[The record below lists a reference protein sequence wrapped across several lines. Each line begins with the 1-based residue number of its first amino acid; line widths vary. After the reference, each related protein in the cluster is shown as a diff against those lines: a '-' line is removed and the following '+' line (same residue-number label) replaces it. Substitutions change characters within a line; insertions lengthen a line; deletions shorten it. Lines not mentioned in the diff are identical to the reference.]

1 MGIAV
6 VVGGGCSGVL
16 ATRELLRAGWHV
28 VLVDPGARPGR
39 GLAYSTAAPWHL
51 LNSPVAAMSAD
62 PDRPDDFLRWCRQ
75 RDPRTGPADFVPRSW
90 YGDYLTEVLRE
101 ADETAQGRLTVQRGR
116 VARIFEPSGS
126 GGPLT
131 VLLAD
136 DVVIPADRVVL
147 ALGHPAPSAPAR
159 LDAAATRSGAYVAD
173 PWRPGALDDLPEGPI
188 LLIGTGLTAV
198 DVALSLSNAGRHGL
212 TAVSRHGLLPQPHR
226 RPAGPGPDTATN
238 QATKLIA
245 TIAGVATPAQAA
257 AADALSTS
265 AAVGMSAPVPPAPAA
280 ARVQAALPELLASGS
295 AAGLLRSLRRL
306 AVDTGDWR
314 AMFDALRP
322 NWDALWQSLP
332 EPGRHRFLRHL
343 ARYWE
348 VHRHRMAPAVADSI
362 TALRDSGSLRIRAA
376 ELCGIEGTDQGLRVA
391 LRERHGGA
399 ITAPTYAAVVNCT
412 GPGRIVES
420 DPLVRALVA
429 EGMARPGPYR
439 LGLDTDP
446 HGALLRR
453 DGSAHPALWTLG
465 PTRRGVLWETTA
477 APEIR
482 TQARALAV
490 ALGDVGDRAPVAECV
505 ES

>member
-16 ATRELLRAGWHV
+16 ATRELLRTGWHV

-51 LNSPVAAMSAD
+51 LNSPAAAMSAD

-75 RDPRTGPADFVPRSW
+75 RDPRTGPTDFVPRSW
-90 YGDYLTEVLRE
+90 YGDYLTETLRA

-116 VARIFEPSGS
+116 VARIFEPSGH

-131 VLLAD
+131 VLLSD

-159 LDAAATRSGAYVAD
+159 LDAAAARSGAYVAD

-198 DVALSLSNAGRHGL
+198 DVALTLANAGRHDL

-226 RPAGPGPDTATN
+226 RPSATGSDAVAAPVTVT
-238 QATKLIA
+238 QAA
-245 TIAGVATPAQAA
+245 SAQVPPAQA
-257 AADALSTS
+257 
-265 AAVGMSAPVPPAPAA
+265 VP
-280 ARVQAALPELLASGS
+280 AALPELLAAGS
-295 AAGLLRSLRRL
+295 LAVVLRTLRRL
-306 AVDTGDWR
+306 AADTGDWR
-314 AMFDALRP
+314 AVFDALRP
-322 NWDALWQSLP
+322 HWDALWQGLP
-332 EPGRHRFLRHL
+332 EPDQRRFLRHL

-348 VHRHRMAPAVADSI
+348 VHRHRMAPAVADGI
-362 TALRDSGSLRIRAA
+362 GALRERGALRVRAA
-376 ELCGIEGTDQGLRVA
+376 ELCGIEAADEGVRVV

-399 ITAPTYAAVVNCT
+399 ITAPTFAAVVNCT

-490 ALGDVGDRAPVAECV
+490 ALGDAGHDRAPIAECV

>member
-16 ATRELLRAGWHV
+16 ATRELLRTGWHV

-39 GLAYSTAAPWHL
+39 GLAYSTADPWHL
-51 LNSPVAAMSAD
+51 LNSPAAAMSAD

-90 YGDYLTEVLRE
+90 YGDYLTETLRA

-116 VARIFEPSGS
+116 VARIFEPSGT

-159 LDAAATRSGAYVAD
+159 LDAAAARSGAYVAD
-173 PWRPGALDDLPEGPI
+173 PWRPGALAALPEGPI

-198 DVALSLSNAGRHGL
+198 DVALTLANAGRHDL

-226 RPAGPGPDTATN
+226 RPAATASDAVAT
-238 QATKLIA
+238 QAT
-245 TIAGVATPAQAA
+245 T
-257 AADALSTS
+257 LSS
-265 AAVGMSAPVPPAPAA
+265 AAGERAAVPAPAA
-280 ARVQAALPELLASGS
+280 AAQPASAQAVQAELPGLLAVGS
-295 AAGLLRSLRRL
+295 TAAVLHVLRRL
-306 AVDTGDWR
+306 AADTGDWR
-314 AMFDALRP
+314 AVFDALRP
-322 NWDALWQSLP
+322 HWDALWQSLP
-332 EPGRHRFLRHL
+332 EPGQRRFLRHL

-348 VHRHRMAPAVADSI
+348 VHRHRMAPAVADGI
-362 TALRDSGSLRIRAA
+362 GALRERGSLRVRAA
-376 ELCGIEGTDQGLRVA
+376 ELCGIEAADGGVRVV

-399 ITAPTYAAVVNCT
+399 ITAPTFAAVVNCT
-412 GPGRIVES
+412 GPGRLVEA

-482 TQARALAV
+482 AQARALAV
-490 ALGDVGDRAPVAECV
+490 ALGDAGRDRSPIAECV

>member
-16 ATRELLRAGWHV
+16 ATRELLRTGWHV

-51 LNSPVAAMSAD
+51 LNAPAAAMSAD
-62 PDRPDDFLRWCRQ
+62 PDRPDDFLRWCRL
-75 RDPRTGPADFVPRSW
+75 RDPATAPTDFIPRSW
-90 YGDYLTEVLRE
+90 YGDYLTELLRT

-131 VLLAD
+131 VLLTD

-147 ALGHPAPSAPAR
+147 ALGHPAPATPAR
-159 LDAAATRSGAYVAD
+159 LDAAAARSGAYVAD
-173 PWRPGALDDLPEGPI
+173 PWRPGALDALPEGPV

-198 DVALSLSNAGRHGL
+198 DVALTLSSAGRRDL
-212 TAVSRHGLLPQPHR
+212 IAVSRHGLLPQAHR
-226 RPAGPGPDTATN
+226 RPGTVPP
-238 QATKLIA
+238 
-245 TIAGVATPAQAA
+245 AA
-257 AADALSTS
+257 AAEATI
-265 AAVGMSAPVPPAPAA
+265 
-280 ARVQAALPELLASGS
+280 AALPELLAAGS
-295 AAGLLRSLRRL
+295 AARVLRTLRRL
-306 AVDTGDWR
+306 AAETGDWR
-314 AMFDALRP
+314 AVFDALRP
-322 NWDALWQSLP
+322 HWDTLWQSLP
-332 EPGRHRFLRHL
+332 EPGQHRFLRHL
-343 ARYWE
+343 ARHWE
-348 VHRHRMAPAVADSI
+348 VHRHRMAPAVADGM
-362 TALRDSGSLRIRAA
+362 TALRDSGALRLHAA
-376 ELCGIEGTDQGLRVA
+376 ELCGIEATDQGVRVV

-399 ITAPTYAAVVNCT
+399 ITAPVFAAVVNCT

-465 PTRRGVLWETTA
+465 PIRRGVLWETTA

-482 TQARALAV
+482 AQARALSI
-490 ALGDVGDRAPVAECV
+490 ALGDPGRDRAAVAECV
-505 ES
+505 DS

>member
-16 ATRELLRAGWHV
+16 ATRELLRTGWHV

-51 LNSPVAAMSAD
+51 LNSPAAAMSAD

-75 RDPRTGPADFVPRSW
+75 RDPRTAPTDFVPRSW
-90 YGDYLTEVLRE
+90 YGDYLTEVLRT

-116 VARIFEPSGS
+116 VARIFEPSG
-126 GGPLT
+126 GPLT
-131 VLLAD
+131 VLLTD

-147 ALGHPAPSAPAR
+147 ALGHPAPSTPAR
-159 LDAAATRSGAYVAD
+159 LDAAVARSGAYVAD
-173 PWRPGALDDLPEGPI
+173 PWRPGALADLPEGPV

-198 DVALSLSNAGRHGL
+198 DVALTLANAGRRDL
-212 TAVSRHGLLPQPHR
+212 TAVSRHGLLPQSHR
-226 RPAGPGPDTATN
+226 RPPAA
-238 QATKLIA
+238 AA
-245 TIAGVATPAQAA
+245 AHPAQAA
-257 AADALSTS
+257 AV
-265 AAVGMSAPVPPAPAA
+265 AVTTPGGPAA
-280 ARVQAALPELLASGS
+280 AAQAAPAQVTAVQVQAVTAAALPELLAAASV
-295 AAGLLRSLRRL
+295 AGLLRSLRRL
-306 AVDTGDWR
+306 AADTGDWR
-314 AMFDALRP
+314 AVLDALRP
-322 NWDALWQSLP
+322 HWDALWQSLP
-332 EPGRHRFLRHL
+332 EPGQRRFLRHL

-348 VHRHRMAPAVADSI
+348 VHRHRMAPDVADSI
-362 TALRDSGSLRIRAA
+362 GALRESGALRVRAA
-376 ELCGIEGTDQGLRVA
+376 ELCGIEAADEGVRVV

-399 ITAPTYAAVVNCT
+399 ITAPTFAAVVNCT

-446 HGALLRR
+446 HGALRRR

-490 ALGDVGDRAPVAECV
+490 ALGDAGRDRTPIAECV

>member
-62 PDRPDDFLRWCRQ
+62 PDQPDDFLRWCRR
-75 RDPRTGPADFVPRSW
+75 RDPRTAPTDFVPRSW
-90 YGDYLTEVLRE
+90 YGDYLTEVLRT

-159 LDAAATRSGAYVAD
+159 LDAAAARSGAYVAD

-198 DVALSLSNAGRHGL
+198 DVALTLSNAGRHDL

-226 RPAGPGPDTATN
+226 RPAALGPDTVTTWAT
-238 QATKLIA
+238 QVAAT
-245 TIAGVATPAQAA
+245 TAG
-257 AADALSTS
+257 
-265 AAVGMSAPVPPAPAA
+265 AVLPAPAA
-280 ARVQAALPELLASGS
+280 AAGAVATSAAAAVSAPVSPTQAAAQVQAALPELLAAGS
-295 AAGLLRSLRRL
+295 VAELLRSLRRL
-306 AVDTGDWR
+306 AAETGDWR
-314 AMFDALRP
+314 AVFDALRP
-322 NWDALWQSLP
+322 HWDALWQSLP
-332 EPGRHRFLRHL
+332 EPGQHRFLRHL

-348 VHRHRMAPAVADSI
+348 VHRHRMAPGVADGI
-362 TALRDSGSLRIRAA
+362 AALRDSGALRIRAA
-376 ELCGIEGTDQGLRVA
+376 ELCGIEAADQGVRVA
-391 LRERHGGA
+391 LRERHSGA
-399 ITAPTYAAVVNCT
+399 IAAPTFAAVVNCT

-490 ALGDVGDRAPVAECV
+490 ALGDAGDRSPVAECV

>member
-51 LNSPVAAMSAD
+51 LNSPAAAMSAD

-75 RDPRTGPADFVPRSW
+75 RDPRTGPTDFVPRSW
-90 YGDYLTEVLRE
+90 YGDYLTEVLRS

-116 VARIFEPSGS
+116 VARIFEPSGN

-159 LDAAATRSGAYVAD
+159 LDAAAARSGAYVAD

-198 DVALSLSNAGRHGL
+198 DVALTLSNAGRHDL

-226 RPAGPGPDTATN
+226 RPAAPASAAVAA
-238 QATKLIA
+238 QATALSPA
-245 TIAGVATPAQAA
+245 AGGGVAAAPAPVPQVPSAQAA
-257 AADALSTS
+257 AL
-265 AAVGMSAPVPPAPAA
+265 
-280 ARVQAALPELLASGS
+280 VQAALPELLAGGS
-295 AAGLLRSLRRL
+295 TAGLLRSLRRL
-306 AVDTGDWR
+306 AADTGDWR
-314 AMFDALRP
+314 AVFDALRP
-322 NWDALWQSLP
+322 HWDALWQSLP

-362 TALRDSGSLRIRAA
+362 TALRDSGSLRVRAA
-376 ELCGIEGTDQGLRVA
+376 ELCGIEAAAQGVRVV

-399 ITAPTYAAVVNCT
+399 ITAPTFAAVVNCT
-412 GPGRIVES
+412 GPGRLVES

-453 DGSAHPALWTLG
+453 DGSPHPALWTLG

-482 TQARALAV
+482 AQARALAV
-490 ALGDVGDRAPVAECV
+490 ALGDAGDRTPVAECV

>member
-16 ATRELLRAGWHV
+16 ATRELLRTGWHV
-28 VLVDPGARPGR
+28 VMVDPGARPGR
-39 GLAYSTAAPWHL
+39 GLAYGTAAPWHL
-51 LNSPVAAMSAD
+51 LNSPAAAMSAD
-62 PDRPDDFLRWCRQ
+62 PDQPEDFLRWCRA
-75 RDPRTGPADFVPRSW
+75 RDPRTAPGAFVPRTW
-90 YGDYLTEVLRE
+90 YGDYLTEVLRD
-101 ADETAQGRLTVQRGR
+101 ADRTAQGRLTVQRGR
-116 VARIFEPSGS
+116 VARVFEPSAA

-131 VLLAD
+131 VLLSD

-159 LDAAATRSGAYVAD
+159 LDPALTRSGGYVAD
-173 PWRPGALDDLPEGPI
+173 PWRPGALANLPDGPI

-198 DVALSLSNAGRHGL
+198 DVALSLSQAGRREL

-226 RPAGPGPDTATN
+226 
-238 QATKLIA
+238 
-245 TIAGVATPAQAA
+245 
-257 AADALSTS
+257 
-265 AAVGMSAPVPPAPAA
+265 PAPAA
-280 ARVQAALPELLASGS
+280 GAGTAGAQAGARAVSGTGAVAAAQAATLAALAELLGAGS
-295 AAGLLRSLRRL
+295 LARTVRTLR
-306 AVDTGDWR
+306 AITEQTGDWR
-314 AMFDALRP
+314 AVLDALRP
-322 NWDALWQSLP
+322 HWDALWQGLP
-332 EPGRHRFLRHL
+332 EPDQRRFLRHL

-348 VHRHRMAPAVADSI
+348 VHRHRMAPAVADEI
-362 TALRDSGSLRIRAA
+362 DGLRERGELRIQAA
-376 ELCGIEGTDQGLRVA
+376 ELCGLAPAAGGGVSVV

-399 ITAPTYAAVVNCT
+399 ITTTGYAAVVNCT
-412 GPGRIVES
+412 GPGRLVES

-429 EGMARPGPYR
+429 EGMARPGPYG

-482 TQARALAV
+482 AQARALAR
-490 ALGDVGDRAPVAECV
+490 ALAGAVGRDLAPVAECV

>member
-62 PDRPDDFLRWCRQ
+62 PDRPDDFLRWCRR
-75 RDPRTGPADFVPRSW
+75 RDPRTAPTDFVPRSW
-90 YGDYLTEVLRE
+90 YGDYLTEVLRT

-147 ALGHPAPSAPAR
+147 ALGHPAPSALAR
-159 LDAAATRSGAYVAD
+159 LDAAAARSGAYVAD

-198 DVALSLSNAGRHGL
+198 DVALTLSNAGRHDL

-226 RPAGPGPDTATN
+226 RPAAPGPDTVPTRAT
-238 QATKLIA
+238 QLAADT
-245 TIAGVATPAQAA
+245 AGAVLPAPAGAAVAVATPAAA
-257 AADALSTS
+257 A
-265 AAVGMSAPVPPAPAA
+265 VSAPVSPARAA
-280 ARVQAALPELLASGS
+280 AQVQAALPELLAAGS
-295 AAGLLRSLRRL
+295 AAKLLRSLRRL
-306 AVDTGDWR
+306 AAETGDWR
-314 AMFDALRP
+314 AVFDALRP
-322 NWDALWQSLP
+322 HWDALWQSLP
-332 EPGRHRFLRHL
+332 EPGQHRFLRHL

-348 VHRHRMAPAVADSI
+348 VHRHRMAPGVADGI
-362 TALRDSGSLRIRAA
+362 GALRVSGALRIRAA
-376 ELCGIEGTDQGLRVA
+376 ELCGIEAADQGVRVA

-399 ITAPTYAAVVNCT
+399 ITAPTFAAVVNCT

-453 DGSAHPALWTLG
+453 DGSPHPALWTLG

-482 TQARALAV
+482 AQARALAV
-490 ALGDVGDRAPVAECV
+490 ALGDAGDRSPVAECV

>member
-51 LNSPVAAMSAD
+51 LNSPAAAMSAD
-62 PDRPDDFLRWCRQ
+62 PDRPDDFLRWCRR

-90 YGDYLTEVLRE
+90 YGDYLTEVLRT

-131 VLLAD
+131 VLLSD

-147 ALGHPAPSAPAR
+147 ALGHPAPSVPAR
-159 LDAAATRSGAYVAD
+159 LDAAAARSGAYVAD
-173 PWRPGALDDLPEGPI
+173 PWRPGALDALPEGPI

-198 DVALSLSNAGRHGL
+198 DVALSLSNAGRQDL

-226 RPAGPGPDTATN
+226 RPAAATGEPVAVGLAASAQVAAG
-238 QATKLIA
+238 QATA
-245 TIAGVATPAQAA
+245 SAQAA
-257 AADALSTS
+257 TVAE
-265 AAVGMSAPVPPAPAA
+265 
-280 ARVQAALPELLASGS
+280 LPELLAAGS
-295 AAGLLRSLRRL
+295 VAGLLRSLRRL
-306 AVDTGDWR
+306 AADTRDWR
-314 AMFDALRP
+314 AVFDALRP
-322 NWDALWQSLP
+322 HWDALWQSLP
-332 EPGRHRFLRHL
+332 EPGQHRFLRHL

-348 VHRHRMAPAVADSI
+348 VHRHRMAPDVADAI
-362 TALRDSGSLRIRAA
+362 GELRDSGSLRIRAA
-376 ELCGIEGTDQGLRVA
+376 ELCGIEAADQGVRVA

-399 ITAPTYAAVVNCT
+399 ITAPTFAAVVNCT

-482 TQARALAV
+482 AQARALAV
-490 ALGDVGDRAPVAECV
+490 ALGDAGDRSPVAECV

>member
-16 ATRELLRAGWHV
+16 ATRELLRTGWHV

-51 LNSPVAAMSAD
+51 LNSPAAAMSAD

-90 YGDYLTEVLRE
+90 YGDYLTEVLRA

-116 VARIFEPSGS
+116 VARIFEPSGH

-147 ALGHPAPSAPAR
+147 ALGHPAPSTPAR
-159 LDAAATRSGAYVAD
+159 LDAAAARSGAYVAD

-198 DVALSLSNAGRHGL
+198 DVALTLANAGRRDL

-226 RPAGPGPDTATN
+226 RSPATGSGTVAVQGTA
-238 QATKLIA
+238 QVPA
-245 TIAGVATPAQAA
+245 AQA
-257 AADALSTS
+257 
-265 AAVGMSAPVPPAPAA
+265 VP
-280 ARVQAALPELLASGS
+280 AALPELLAAGS
-295 AAGLLRSLRRL
+295 LAVVLRTLRRL
-306 AVDTGDWR
+306 AADTGDWR
-314 AMFDALRP
+314 AVFDALRP
-322 NWDALWQSLP
+322 HWDALWQGLP
-332 EPGRHRFLRHL
+332 EPDQRRFLRHL

-362 TALRDSGSLRIRAA
+362 GALRERGSLRVRAA
-376 ELCGIEGTDQGLRVA
+376 ELCGIEAADEGVRVV
-391 LRERHGGA
+391 LREWHGGA
-399 ITAPTYAAVVNCT
+399 ITAPTFAAVVNCT

-490 ALGDVGDRAPVAECV
+490 ALGDAGHDRAPIAECV